1 MAGIH
6 SDCSTRE
13 IIILINELSGV
24 IAANDEPIIHNQRT
38 SWLLRSIQLP
48 ICLPQNNTRDKIG
61 LWRCDIVVSGVRR
74 MNEVTQ
80 RWAQFVLGWVTVFGQ
95 IYHLRV

>member
-13 IIILINELSGV
+13 IIILINELPGV
-24 IAANDEPIIHNQRT
+24 VAANDEPILHNQRT
-38 SWLLRSIQLP
+38 SWLLRRIQLP

-80 RWAQFVLGWVTVFGQ
+80 RWAQFVLGWVTIFGQ